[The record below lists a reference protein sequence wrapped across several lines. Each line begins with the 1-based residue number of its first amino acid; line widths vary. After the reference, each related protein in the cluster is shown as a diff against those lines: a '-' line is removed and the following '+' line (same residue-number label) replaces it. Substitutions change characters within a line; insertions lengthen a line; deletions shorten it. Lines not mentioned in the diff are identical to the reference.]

1 MTTESQGKIQRAQRL
16 LLGSNATDAAGR
28 SLVDITID
36 LVFVGT
42 LGATA
47 MHMGLLNMLSSLAF
61 VIASL
66 PAGHLVDKYSA
77 LRVLRI
83 GLGTKFALLICLA
96 LLAFTGT
103 LSIPLGMLL
112 CTLLGICN
120 VFSET
125 SQTTAVPQLIEED
138 PAHRAS
144 SISKLIARLSAADQT
159 MTVVIPAVAGTG
171 FTLLGAPAMLGLATG
186 LALLGLLLALRV
198 RSYRQQLG
206 AGPGDAAPKQKA
218 KVLSGLQYLA
228 KHRTLMAITLAV
240 ALANLGLAIGSAVEA
255 IFIIKDLGFGE
266 LGYGLLASVGGA
278 GGLVGAALAGRIS
291 GAYSPAKLLVFTG
304 SAQALLAGCVL
315 LAAFTTEAISLIL
328 LIVQA
333 LGWGVAALMFNIA
346 SSSWVVEIVPEELLG
361 RVLSARRLFT
371 FGAVPLGGL
380 LGGWLG
386 SSFGTTAGLIG
397 WVCATSLAVL
407 CFLLMR
413 SSATR

>member
-1 MTTESQGKIQRAQRL
+1 
-16 LLGSNATDAAGR
+16 
-28 SLVDITID
+28 
-36 LVFVGT
+36 
-42 LGATA
+42 
-47 MHMGLLNMLSSLAF
+47 
-61 VIASL
+61 
-66 PAGHLVDKYSA
+66 
-77 LRVLRI
+77 
-83 GLGTKFALLICLA
+83 
-96 LLAFTGT
+96 
-103 LSIPLGMLL
+103 
-112 CTLLGICN
+112 
-120 VFSET
+120 
-125 SQTTAVPQLIEED
+125 
-138 PAHRAS
+138 
-144 SISKLIARLSAADQT
+144 
-159 MTVVIPAVAGTG
+159 
-171 FTLLGAPAMLGLATG
+171 
-186 LALLGLLLALRV
+186 
-198 RSYRQQLG
+198 
-206 AGPGDAAPKQKA
+206 
-218 KVLSGLQYLA
+218 
-228 KHRTLMAITLAV
+228 
-240 ALANLGLAIGSAVEA
+240 AVEA

-346 SSSWVVEIVPEELLG
+346 SSSWVVDIVPEELLG

-386 SSFGTTAGLIG
+386 SSFGTTARPIG

-413 SSATR
+413 SSATS

>member
-1 MTTESQGKIQRAQRL
+1 MTAVSQGEIRRAQRQ

-28 SLVDITID
+28 SLADITID
-36 LVFVGT
+36 LVFVGA

-47 MHMGLLNMLSSLAF
+47 MHMGLLNMLGSLAF

-66 PAGHLVDKYSA
+66 PAGHLVDRYSA

-83 GLGTKFALLICLA
+83 GLGAKFALLACLA

-112 CTLLGICN
+112 STLLGICN

-125 SQTTAVPQLIEED
+125 SQTTAVPQLIDED
-138 PAHRAS
+138 PAKRTS
-144 SISKLIARLSAADQT
+144 GISKLIARLSAADQT

-171 FTLLGAPAMLGLATG
+171 FTFLGAPAMLSLAAGLG
-186 LALLGLLLALRV
+186 LLGLLLAWQV
-198 RSYRQQLG
+198 RSYRQQQVAG
-206 AGPGDAAPKQKA
+206 AGEAVQGDKP
-218 KVLSGLQYLA
+218 KVLSGLKYLV
-228 KHRTLMAITLAV
+228 KHRLLMAITLAV

-266 LGYGLLASVGGA
+266 VGYGLFASIGGVGG
-278 GGLVGAALAGRIS
+278 LIGAALAGRIS
-291 GAYSPAKLLVFTG
+291 FAYPPEKLLLFSG

-315 LAAFTTEAISLIL
+315 LAAFTSDAISLIL
-328 LIVQA
+328 LTVQA
-333 LGWGVAALMFNIA
+333 LGWGVVALVFNIA
-346 SSSWVVEIVPEELLG
+346 SSAWVVGIVPEALLG

-386 SSFGTTAGLIG
+386 TSFGTTAGLIG
-397 WVCATSLAVL
+397 WVLATSLAVL
-407 CFLLMR
+407 CYLLMR
-413 SSATR
+413 GPATR